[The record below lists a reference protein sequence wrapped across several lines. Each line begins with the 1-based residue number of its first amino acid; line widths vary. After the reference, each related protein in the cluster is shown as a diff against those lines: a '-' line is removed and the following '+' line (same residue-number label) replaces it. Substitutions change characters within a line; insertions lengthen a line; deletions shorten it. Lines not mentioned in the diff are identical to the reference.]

1 MRKLT
6 NVCDGFGTQP
16 TPHLYKRPLPH
27 LRGRPSPLTRVKYST
42 SFHCVP
48 SLPLMHINNLL
59 SPHSAEARAH
69 ATEYGTDWDSS
80 ALDET
85 VVALCASYRS
95 FERYLS
101 GEHLFILPRTRRE
114 LESILRRYSTDAI
127 HNAIAKS
134 RGTLAAGGYSRVCH
148 LAVNSI
154 EEVLNTGDNVN
165 YLLALHTPTESPTP
179 HEQDPTMRSTATT

>member
-1 MRKLT
+1 
-6 NVCDGFGTQP
+6 
-16 TPHLYKRPLPH
+16 
-27 LRGRPSPLTRVKYST
+27 
-42 SFHCVP
+42 
-48 SLPLMHINNLL
+48 MHINNLL
-59 SPHSAEARAH
+59 PQNSAEARAADH
-69 ATEYGTDWDSS
+69 TTEHGTDWNAN

-165 YLLALHTPTESPTP
+165 YLLALHTPSESSTP
-179 HEQDPTMRSTATT
+179 HEQDPMRSTATT